1 MPVTRITRLTT
12 PLGLL
17 FGDYRGHRGRAV
29 VITNKGEE
37 MTSNEEMY
45 KERLNGYRDAFD
57 SVVNSFD
64 SLQRSIWIIAV
75 STFTLG
81 VALTTA
87 LFLIFY

>member
-1 MPVTRITRLTT
+1 
-12 PLGLL
+12 
-17 FGDYRGHRGRAV
+17 
-29 VITNKGEE
+29 